1 MPGPG
6 TICLQARQTQSSSL
20 HLPSCA
26 SRTAGTVR
34 ISVGISRVSE
44 AQKWK
49 HWGKWVM
56 PSRFMRPRLAGPFT
70 WRKIER
76 SAGCEACVVGLIRDQ
91 ALNGDRHHQDQHLL
105 SLLPCPVGPRAER
118 PPGRPPPR
126 LVPSTCSANTL
137 NTAIGGYMSRNK
149 LPATYQES
157 CHHTTRQKLTW
168 GVDVHHPCARPI
180 HKLIKGQVVQL
191 LHLRCMAARY
201 TEYENACEHPC

>member
-1 MPGPG
+1 MLDPGA
-6 TICLQARQTQSSSL
+6 ICLQARQTQSSSL

-126 LVPSTCSANTL
+126 VVPSTCSANTL
-137 NTAIGGYMSRNK
+137 TKAPGRCLSRSK
-149 LPATYQES
+149 SLVKHQES
-157 CHHTTRQKLTW
+157 CPSRNPPETYMGRRRS
-168 GVDVHHPCARPI
+168 PSMRPS
-180 HKLIKGQVVQL
+180 HSQTDQRTGRPTLAPP
-191 LHLRCMAARY
+191 LHGRPLHRV
-201 TEYENACEHPC
+201 